1 MSSSSSQDDHR
12 RLQRPAGIRQLTRR
26 NSSFLTS
33 VKNYVPKPLARLFSG
48 SEEFD
53 DSKDEMGKRRR
64 LDGQQNEPVDGNDDS
79 PAPKRLRLR
88 SPDRASSQ
96 PPPHTASGYL
106 DPPSS
111 AFQPFFHPSHL
122 SNDPSN
128 RSSSLTLPATTVS
141 DIPRNEPRT
150 TLSPLRNQFS
160 RTMSIDPP
168 RNPITRRLSRDATM
182 QSVVLPPLHGV
193 AARDMSMEPA
203 PGSFLRSSGSQIRDT
218 SLPLGFRV
226 RTSVTPQPVR
236 DSSEPPTISSL
247 GSKPVF
253 VRGPAPEAS
262 KPQTTLGSLVD
273 TQRRT
278 QSPVRQHSSS
288 SLLFGSQS
296 TSVKGSR
303 PTTTAER
310 TLHELDIYRTPL
322 KPSRLR
328 ENSSLASSPGG
339 ATDMFSRKKSY
350 QRMPGGRTVK
360 AKVANQT
367 KPYAGDAGIKK
378 HLARSRKASVEE
390 VVPTKGELN
399 DDDVP
404 MNEGRPLSD
413 ILPEIN
419 KDRGEFRLSDNQPKT
434 SKAVEKQS
442 TMPSSSSLR
451 VGRTFT
457 SRNHIDRPSRPGKNG
472 FSAAYDDGE
481 DEEREE
487 ESRKEREMME
497 EAAKHVPV
505 FNIPAGFSFA
515 KDTDKPQDVASDL
528 SKAKEPPIPSLPFS
542 ISSFQSGT
550 SSVSSATS
558 IPPSNGSELASAAA
572 SPFTPPTPAPDI
584 SAKVAS
590 VPASS
595 TTETLPKANGGIPD
609 FFASSKTVTQTPL
622 VVPPMTLTA
631 AGASAPASLPFSLT
645 PPQQPR
651 AATPAPSAPVHDAD
665 NPLWNGVKKDDTA
678 GKAQN
683 EPAPSSDVNGGGGI
697 FAFGG
702 SGTTASFPLF
712 GPAKQDGGPQASIP
726 AESAYK
732 PSSFSFGGTPES
744 SSVAESTAPPPL
756 FSIAPAKT
764 AEPDQAQK
772 PLTLTFG
779 SSNVTK
785 ETTNSNAFSFG
796 QTPNNS
802 TEPKT
807 NGFFAKQIEA
817 VDSAPKPS
825 TATTTFTFGGSPVP
839 AAPSTPAISF
849 GGTPSNKTT
858 TTPQSPFSL
867 GSAPSA
873 GSNNAA
879 FTFGPPTA
887 PADKTEPAPKSPFSF
902 GPALT
907 TAKDDGAANPIS
919 FGFGSG
925 PGDKKNES
933 SSSSMFGFGAT
944 PSTPPISDA
953 DKKPSFGFTQ
963 TTTSAPTTSFSFGGG
978 STSDVS
984 KPFSFSTAAMN
995 PRPVTP
1001 PNQDQEIKMDESP
1014 TRDMQ
1019 VTNGPKIV
1027 EPRPTLGV
1035 FPSFNNTSGGSS
1047 FGQSGG
1053 SMAPSFAFGA
1063 APTSSNPFAKENKP
1077 EENKGFGGFSQS
1089 SGTSS
1094 GFPFTR
1100 KTSEDPPRPS
1110 TAGAFSF
1117 QSPNSATG
1125 SGSGSGFGFGGA
1137 SNGATSTFPS
1147 GPLSAPNSPS
1157 TFNNPSPSFTFA
1169 AAPATTNP
1177 FAFGSQPA
1185 SPATGTTNLPS
1196 VTSTGF
1202 GGGFGG
1208 SSNPFGAASTTPAA
1222 PSSGGTLFTIGAAPS
1237 APPNGMRQ
1245 IKKLPTRRGAKR

>member
-1 MSSSSSQDDHR
+1 MSSSSQDDHR
-12 RLQRPAGIRQLTRR
+12 CLQRAAGTRQLTRR
-26 NSSFLTS
+26 NSSFLNS

-88 SPDRASSQ
+88 SPDRAASQ

-111 AFQPFFHPSHL
+111 AFQPFFHPSYL

-128 RSSSLTLPATTVS
+128 RSSSLTLPATTVP

-168 RNPITRRLSRDATM
+168 RNPITRRLSRDVTM
-182 QSVVLPPLHGV
+182 QSVVLPPLHDV

-218 SLPLGFRV
+218 SLPLGFRI

-262 KPQTTLGSLVD
+262 KPQATLGSLVD

-360 AKVANQT
+360 AKVTNQT

-390 VVPTKGELN
+390 VVPSKGKLN
-399 DDDVP
+399 DGDVS

-419 KDRGEFRLSDNQPKT
+419 KDRGELRLPDNQSKT
-434 SKAVEKQS
+434 SKAAEKQS
-442 TMPSSSSLR
+442 SMPSSSSLR

-497 EAAKHVPV
+497 EAAKHVPI

-550 SSVSSATS
+550 SSVSSAAS
-558 IPPSNGSELASAAA
+558 IPPSNISELASAAA

-584 SAKVAS
+584 PAKVDS

-595 TTETLPKANGGIPD
+595 TAETLPKANGGIPD
-609 FFASSKTVTQTPL
+609 FFASSKTVAQTPL

-631 AGASAPASLPFSLT
+631 TGASAPASLPFSLT
-645 PPQQPR
+645 PPQQPPP
-651 AATPAPSAPVHDAD
+651 ATPAPSAPVHDAD

-678 GKAQN
+678 RKAQKDL
-683 EPAPSSDVNGGGGI
+683 PAPSSDVNGGGGI

-702 SGTTASFPLF
+702 SGTTTSFPLF
-712 GPAKQDGGPQASIP
+712 GPAKQDGGPQTSIP
-726 AESAYK
+726 AESAFK
-732 PSSFSFGGTPES
+732 PSSFSFGGSATPES
-744 SSVAESTAPPPL
+744 SSVADSTPPPPL

-764 AEPDQAQK
+764 AEPEQAQK

-779 SSNVTK
+779 SSNATK
-785 ETTNSNAFSFG
+785 ESTNSNAFSFG

-807 NGFFAKQIEA
+807 NGFFAKQVEA
-817 VDSAPKPS
+817 IDSAPKPS
-825 TATTTFTFGGSPVP
+825 TTAFTFAGSPAP
-839 AAPSTPAISF
+839 AAPTTLAISF
-849 GGTPSNKTT
+849 DGTLSNKT

-873 GSNNAA
+873 GGNNAA

-887 PADKTEPAPKSPFSF
+887 PADKAEPAPKPPFSF
-902 GPALT
+902 GPAPT
-907 TAKDDGAANPIS
+907 TAKDNGAANPIS
-919 FGFGSG
+919 FAFGSG

-944 PSTPPISDA
+944 PSTPPISNA
-953 DKKPSFGFTQ
+953 DKKPPFSFTQ
-963 TTTSAPTTSFSFGGG
+963 TSTSAPAASFSFGGG
-978 STSDVS
+978 ATSDVS
-984 KPFSFSTAAMN
+984 KPFSFGTAAMD

-1019 VTNGPKIV
+1019 VTNGPKIA

-1047 FGQSGG
+1047 FGQPGG
-1053 SMAPSFAFGA
+1053 SSFTFGA

-1077 EENKGFGGFSQS
+1077 EENKGFGGFGQS

-1137 SNGATSTFPS
+1137 TNGTTSTFPS

-1185 SPATGTTNLPS
+1185 SPATGSTNLPS
-1196 VTSTGF
+1196 VASTGF

-1208 SSNPFGAASTTPAA
+1208 PSNPFGAASTTPAV

-1237 APPNGMRQ
+1237 VPPSGMRQ

>member
-1 MSSSSSQDDHR
+1 MSSSSSQDDYR
-12 RLQRPAGIRQLTRR
+12 RLQRAAGTRQLTRR
-26 NSSFLTS
+26 NSSFFSS
-33 VKNYVPKPLARLFSG
+33 VKNYVPKPLVRLFSG

-53 DSKDEMGKRRR
+53 DSKDETGKRRR
-64 LDGQQNEPVDGNDDS
+64 LDGQQNEPVDGIDDS

-88 SPDRASSQ
+88 SPDRAASQ
-96 PPPHTASGYL
+96 PPPHTANGYL

-111 AFQPFFHPSHL
+111 AFQPFFHSSYL

-128 RSSSLTLPATTVS
+128 PVPCPSIPLGIQSLGAFLGT
-141 DIPRNEPRT
+141 
-150 TLSPLRNQFS
+150 
-160 RTMSIDPP
+160 
-168 RNPITRRLSRDATM
+168 ATM
-182 QSVVLPPLHGV
+182 QSVVLPPLHSV

-203 PGSFLRSSGSQIRDT
+203 QGSFLRSSGSQIRDT

-236 DSSEPPTISSL
+236 DTSEPPTISSL

-253 VRGPAPEAS
+253 VRGPTAEAS

-273 TQRRT
+273 TQRR
-278 QSPVRQHSSS
+278 
-288 SLLFGSQS
+288 L
-296 TSVKGSR
+296 TSVKGSYQKNVFFNLLNKFWIGPR
-303 PTTTAER
+303 PPTAAER

-328 ENSSLASSPGG
+328 ENSALASSPGG

-350 QRMPGGRTVK
+350 QRMPGGRTAK

-390 VVPTKGELN
+390 EVVPSKGELN
-399 DDDVP
+399 DDDVS

-419 KDRGEFRLSDNQPKT
+419 KDRKESKLPDNQPKT
-434 SKAVEKQS
+434 SKAAEKQS

-457 SRNHIDRPSRPGKNG
+457 SRNHIDRPSRSGRKG
-472 FSAAYDDGE
+472 FSAVYDDGE

-487 ESRKEREMME
+487 ESKKERKMME
-497 EAAKHVPV
+497 EAAKHVPI
-505 FNIPAGFSFA
+505 FSIPVGFSFA
-515 KDTDKPQDVASDL
+515 KDADKPQDVVASDL

-550 SSVSSATS
+550 SSVSSAAS
-558 IPPSNGSELASAAA
+558 VPPSNGSEQASAAA
-572 SPFTPPTPAPDI
+572 SPFTPPAPEIPATVD
-584 SAKVAS
+584 

-595 TTETLPKANGGIPD
+595 TAEALPKTNGGIPN
-609 FFASSKTVTQTPL
+609 FFASSKTVAQTPL
-622 VVPPMTLTA
+622 VVAPMTLTA
-631 AGASAPASLPFSLT
+631 TGASAPASLPFSIT
-645 PPQQPR
+645 PPQPPPP
-651 AATPAPSAPVHDAD
+651 ATRTPSAPVHDVD
-665 NPLWNGVKKDDTA
+665 NPLWNGVKKDDNA

-683 EPAPSSDVNGGGGI
+683 ETLTPSPAVNGGGGI

-702 SGTTASFPLF
+702 SGTTKSFPLF
-712 GPAKQDGGPQASIP
+712 GSAKQDGPHTSIP
-726 AESAYK
+726 AENTK
-732 PSSFSFGGTPES
+732 RSSFSFGSPAPES
-744 SSVAESTAPPPL
+744 PSVADSTPPPPL

-772 PLTLTFG
+772 PLTLTFNNNAG
-779 SSNVTK
+779 K
-785 ETTNSNAFSFG
+785 ESTSPSAFSFG

-802 TEPKT
+802 AEPKT

-825 TATTTFTFGGSPVP
+825 TASAFTFAGSPAP
-839 AAPSTPAISF
+839 AAPTTPAISF
-849 GGTPSNKTT
+849 DGTLSNKETT
-858 TTPQSPFSL
+858 APQSPFSL
-867 GSAPSA
+867 GSAPAHVPGA
-873 GSNNAA
+873 GGNNTA
-879 FTFGPPTA
+879 FTFGPPSAST
-887 PADKTEPAPKSPFSF
+887 DKAESASKPPFSF
-902 GPALT
+902 GPAPT
-907 TAKDDGAANPIS
+907 AAKDSGAANPLS
-919 FGFGSG
+919 FAFGSG
-925 PGDKKNES
+925 SSEKKNES

-953 DKKPSFGFTQ
+953 DKKPSFGFT
-963 TTTSAPTTSFSFGGG
+963 TASTSAPATSFFGGG
-978 STSDVS
+978 STSDGS
-984 KPFSFSTAAMN
+984 KSFSFGAAAMN

-1019 VTNGPKIV
+1019 ITNGPKIA

-1053 SMAPSFAFGA
+1053 SMTPSFAFGG

-1077 EENKGFGGFSQS
+1077 EENKGFGSFGQS

-1094 GFPFTR
+1094 SFPFTR

-1137 SNGATSTFPS
+1137 SSGTTSTFPS

-1169 AAPATTNP
+1169 AAPAPATTNP
-1177 FAFGSQPA
+1177 FTFGSQPA
-1185 SPATGTTNLPS
+1185 SPATGSTNLPS
-1196 VTSTGF
+1196 VASTSF
-1202 GGGFGG
+1202 GGGFAGQ
-1208 SSNPFGAASTTPAA
+1208 SNPFGAASTTPAA

-1245 IKKLPTRRGAKR
+1245 IKKLPNRRGAKR

>member
-1 MSSSSSQDDHR
+1 
-12 RLQRPAGIRQLTRR
+12 
-26 NSSFLTS
+26 
-33 VKNYVPKPLARLFSG
+33 
-48 SEEFD
+48 
-53 DSKDEMGKRRR
+53 
-64 LDGQQNEPVDGNDDS
+64 
-79 PAPKRLRLR
+79 
-88 SPDRASSQ
+88 
-96 PPPHTASGYL
+96 
-106 DPPSS
+106 
-111 AFQPFFHPSHL
+111 
-122 SNDPSN
+122 
-128 RSSSLTLPATTVS
+128 
-141 DIPRNEPRT
+141 
-150 TLSPLRNQFS
+150 
-160 RTMSIDPP
+160 MSIDPP
-168 RNPITRRLSRDATM
+168 RNPVTRRLSRDVTM
-182 QSVVLPPLHGV
+182 QSVVLPPLHNV
-193 AARDMSMEPA
+193 TARDTSMEPA

-218 SLPLGFRV
+218 SLPLGFRI

-236 DSSEPPTISSL
+236 DTSEPPTISSL

-253 VRGPAPEAS
+253 VRGPAAEAS

-288 SLLFGSQS
+288 SLLFGSQL
-296 TSVKGSR
+296 TSVKGPR
-303 PTTTAER
+303 PPTTAER
-310 TLHELDIYRTPL
+310 TLHELDIYKTPL

-328 ENSSLASSPGG
+328 ENSALASSPGG

-350 QRMPGGRTVK
+350 HRMPGGRTAK

-390 VVPTKGELN
+390 EVVPSKGELN
-399 DDDVP
+399 DDDVS

-419 KDRGEFRLSDNQPKT
+419 KDRKESKLPDNQLKT
-434 SKAVEKQS
+434 SKAAEKQS

-457 SRNHIDRPSRPGKNG
+457 SRNHIDRPSRPGRKG
-472 FSAAYDDGE
+472 FSAVYDDGE

-487 ESRKEREMME
+487 ESRKERKMME

-505 FNIPAGFSFA
+505 FNIPASFSFA
-515 KDTDKPQDVASDL
+515 KDVNKPQDVASDL

-550 SSVSSATS
+550 SSVSSAAS
-558 IPPSNGSELASAAA
+558 IPPSNGSEQAYATA

-584 SAKVAS
+584 PAKVDS

-595 TTETLPKANGGIPD
+595 TAEALPKTNGNIPN
-609 FFASSKTVTQTPL
+609 FFASSKTVAQTPL
-622 VVPPMTLTA
+622 VVPPMSLTA
-631 AGASAPASLPFSLT
+631 TGASAPASLPFSLT
-645 PPQQPR
+645 PPQPPPP
-651 AATPAPSAPVHDAD
+651 ATRAPSAPVHDVN
-665 NPLWNGVKKDDTA
+665 NPLWNGVKKDDNA

-683 EPAPSSDVNGGGGI
+683 ETPTPSPAVNGDGGV

-702 SGTTASFPLF
+702 SGMTTSFPLF
-712 GPAKQDGGPQASIP
+712 GSAKQDGPQTSIP
-726 AESAYK
+726 AENTFK
-732 PSSFSFGGTPES
+732 PSSFSFDGSPVPES
-744 SSVAESTAPPPL
+744 SSVADSTPPPPL

-764 AEPDQAQK
+764 AEPVQAQK
-772 PLTLTFG
+772 PLTLTF
-779 SSNVTK
+779 SSNAAK
-785 ETTNSNAFSFG
+785 ESTSSSAFSFG
-796 QTPNNS
+796 QTPNNFA
-802 TEPKT
+802 EPKT

-817 VDSAPKPS
+817 IDSAPKPS
-825 TATTTFTFGGSPVP
+825 TTSAFTFAGSPAP

-849 GGTPSNKTT
+849 GGTLSNKETT
-858 TTPQSPFSL
+858 APQSPFSL
-867 GSAPSA
+867 GSAPAPGTGA

-879 FTFGPPTA
+879 FTFGPPSA
-887 PADKTEPAPKSPFSF
+887 PADKAESAPKPPFSF
-902 GPALT
+902 GPAPT
-907 TAKDDGAANPIS
+907 PAKDSGAANPIS
-919 FGFGSG
+919 FAFGSG
-925 PGDKKNES
+925 PSEKKNES

-953 DKKPSFGFTQ
+953 DKKPSFGFTP
-963 TTTSAPTTSFSFGGG
+963 TSTSAPATSFSFGGG
-978 STSDVS
+978 STSDGS
-984 KPFSFSTAAMN
+984 KPFSFGAAAMN

-1019 VTNGPKIV
+1019 VTNGSKIA

-1053 SMAPSFAFGA
+1053 SMTPSFTFGG

-1077 EENKGFGGFSQS
+1077 EENNGFGGFGQS

-1094 GFPFTR
+1094 SFPFTR

-1125 SGSGSGFGFGGA
+1125 SGSGSGSGFGFGGA
-1137 SNGATSTFPS
+1137 SSGTTSNFPS

-1185 SPATGTTNLPS
+1185 SPATGSTNLPS
-1196 VTSTGF
+1196 VASTGF
-1202 GGGFGG
+1202 GGGFGVP
-1208 SSNPFGAASTTPAA
+1208 SNPFGAASTTPAA
-1222 PSSGGTLFTIGAAPS
+1222 PSNGGTLFTIGAAPS

-1245 IKKLPTRRGAKR
+1245 IKKLPNRRGAKR